1 MSKIICDVC
10 GTKYPDTVEACPI
23 CGYGRAAE
31 PEQAPDPVP
40 TEDMEMDMAMQYEA
54 RPKVRGGRF
63 SKSNV
68 RKRNQNNLIYEEE
81 AVPEEPEV
89 EYADETFEEPVQ
101 EKPGTALNVLLVVVI
116 LVLLVLTGYIFST
129 IFLPRILE
137 IGDQNTQPT
146 VVTEAI
152 ETEAPTVPPVPCTGL
167 EFVDY
172 TPDKAIM
179 LESVGQMYLLNV
191 KAMPENTTDTMT
203 YASSDEN
210 VVTVNEEGRVT
221 AVGEGAAVVTVYCGD
236 VTLECQIICSITEE
250 ETGAPTEGA
259 TEEPTEAP
267 TEPGVQ
273 KTVTNAYV
281 NIRSGAGTEHEKVGE
296 YKKGDV
302 VTIYETKMAGGR
314 NWGRTDDGWICMDYV
329 K

>member
-10 GTKYPDTVEACPI
+10 GTKYPDTMDTCPI
-23 CGYGRAAE
+23 CGYSQAAE
-31 PEQAPDPVP
+31 PVQTPDPVP
-40 TEDMEMDMAMQYEA
+40 AEDMDMEYEA

-68 RKRNQNNLIYEEE
+68 RKRNQNNPVYEEE
-81 AVPEEPEV
+81 PVSPEPEV
-89 EYADETFEEPVQ
+89 EYADETFEEPVK
-101 EKPGTALNVLLVVVI
+101 EKSSTALNVLLVAVI

-137 IGDQNTQPT
+137 IGDQGTEPT
-146 VVTEAI
+146 VQTDPI
-152 ETEAPTVPPVPCTGL
+152 ETEAPTLPPVPCTGL
-167 EFVDY
+167 EFADHSSEDV
-172 TPDKAIM
+172 II
-179 LESVGQMYLLNV
+179 LEGVGQMYLLNV
-191 KAMPENTTDTMT
+191 MAQPADTTDIMT
-203 YASSDEN
+203 YQSSDES
-210 VVTVNEEGRVT
+210 VITVNEEGRVT
-221 AVGEGAAVVTVYCGD
+221 AVGEGAAVVTIFCGD
-236 VTLECQIICSITEE
+236 IKLECQVVCSVVEDETE
-250 ETGAPTEGA
+250 AP

-273 KTVTNAYV
+273 KTVTNSFV

-302 VTIYETKMAGGR
+302 VTIYEEKMAGGR
-314 NWGRTDDGWICMDYV
+314 KWGRTDDGWICMDYV

>member
-10 GTKYPDTVEACPI
+10 GTKYPDTMETCPI
-23 CGYGRAAE
+23 CGYGQAAE
-31 PEQAPDPVP
+31 PVQAPDPVP
-40 TEDMEMDMAMQYEA
+40 TEDMDMEYEA

-68 RKRNQNNLIYEEE
+68 RKRNQNSPVYEEE
-81 AVPEEPEV
+81 PVSPELEV
-89 EYADETFEEPVQ
+89 EYADESFEEP
-101 EKPGTALNVLLVVVI
+101 EKEKSGTALNVLLVAVI

-137 IGDQNTQPT
+137 IGDQG
-146 VVTEAI
+146 TETTI
-152 ETEAPTVPPVPCTGL
+152 QTEPVETEIPTLPPVPCTGL
-167 EFVDY
+167 EFADHSPEDV
-172 TPDKAIM
+172 II
-179 LESVGQMYLLNV
+179 LEGVGQMYLLNV
-191 KAMPENTTDTMT
+191 MAQPADTTDTMT
-203 YASSDEN
+203 YQSSDES
-210 VVTVNEEGRVT
+210 VITVNEEGRVT
-221 AVGEGAAVVTVYCGD
+221 AVGEGAAVVTIFCGD
-236 VTLECQIICSITEE
+236 VKLECQVVCSVVEDETE
-250 ETGAPTEGA
+250 AP

-267 TEPGVQ
+267 TEPGVK
-273 KTVTNAYV
+273 KTVTNTYV

-302 VTIYETKMAGGR
+302 VTIYEEKVAGGR